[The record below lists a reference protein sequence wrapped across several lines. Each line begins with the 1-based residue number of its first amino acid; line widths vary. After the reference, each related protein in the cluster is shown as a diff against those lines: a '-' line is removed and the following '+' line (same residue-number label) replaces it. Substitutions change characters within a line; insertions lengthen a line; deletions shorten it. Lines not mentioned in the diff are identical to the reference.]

1 MDFQFIEFEP
11 PAALQPFL
19 RRSFYARGQI
29 PYRNDKI
36 LPNGLAVAIF
46 NIGRPHRL
54 GSMEDVER
62 NPLYDHSWFHGV
74 QTRPLYN
81 LPTDRTHVLGMLF
94 EPIGFHALFGSDM
107 RPLADDTVD
116 ARRVLPADFIREIET
131 MLPAA
136 AERTTH
142 AAIHRALLNRRQQPL
157 PAWLWRF
164 YETLTSA
171 DDTMTLSK
179 AYGETG
185 CSARHASDRFK
196 RATGVSPKVLARIH
210 RLNALLAVIDPAD
223 PIPWTD
229 LAHRFGFFDQ
239 AHFNREF
246 KRFSGLSP
254 SRYQA
259 ERLREFPALQK
270 GENVSFVPQN

>member
-1 MDFQFIEFEP
+1 MQFQFIEFQP
-11 PAALQPFL
+11 PAGLRPFL
-19 RRSFYARGQI
+19 RLSFYACGQI
-29 PYRNDKI
+29 PYRYDKI

-46 NIGRPHRL
+46 NIGKPHRL
-54 GSMEDVER
+54 GSMEDVDS
-62 NPLYDHSWFHGV
+62 NPLFDHSWFHGV
-74 QTRPLYN
+74 QTWPLYN
-81 LPTDRTHVLGMLF
+81 LPTGRTHVLGLLF
-94 EPIGFHALFGSDM
+94 EPIGVHTLFGTDM
-107 RPLADDTVD
+107 RPLADETVD
-116 ARRVLPADFIREIET
+116 ARKVLPTALISEIDR

-136 AERTTH
+136 AEETTH
-142 AAIHRALLNRRQQPL
+142 AAIHQMLLDRPRQPL

-164 YETLTSA
+164 YETLLSDNGA
-171 DDTMTLSK
+171 VPLSK

-196 RATGVSPKVLARIH
+196 QATGVSPKVLGRIH
-210 RLNALLAVIDPAD
+210 RLNALLAAIDPVD
-223 PIPWTD
+223 PIPWTG
-229 LAHRFGFFDQ
+229 LAHRYGFFDQ

-270 GENVSFVPQN
+270 GENVSFVPQT